1 VISAVKNNF
10 LETNLQ
16 TVNTRD
22 KSTKYLLF
30 VFGILIFSYTAA
42 RAYLLSITWDE
53 AYSYLEFV
61 RNGIFYPQQYNTM
74 SANNHLLYSWLEIQ
88 FLHWFGVNELVL
100 RLPSLFA
107 HVLFLF
113 YSAKLVINF
122 NNRWLVFVSF
132 FIINLNPYLLDFFS
146 MARGYGLSLGLMMTS
161 IYYLYAF
168 TKDHKNMLAVCSI
181 FFASLGV
188 LANYVL
194 LNYCLALFGTLFL
207 LIAYNIPASI
217 SYSQKIFIFLKKI
230 AAPVIIFSILLG
242 IVIPIAFKL
251 KEANALF
258 FGGSKSF
265 WSDTFSTIT
274 DRCFYELGYNYWFQ
288 RFAKGFVILIIM
300 TASVFFLFQFI
311 KKNRD
316 KKRLFL
322 GSLLFLIGLCVT
334 SIIIQHYFLGTLY
347 LMDRTALFLVVL
359 FNLVLVFFIAEV
371 SKDRAK
377 LSVITY
383 LSGVIVL
390 IHFFASFN
398 LKYVLEWKSNADTK
412 EMLADLVKM
421 KSIPKEKDNVSIGI
435 PMEFDPSINFYR
447 DVNDLTWLNTV
458 CRIETTNTLQD
469 YFYFSQDGLASV
481 NKDSIEILKTYPG
494 TKSVLAKPRYK
505 YTNAVVC
512 FNQELN
518 FEQEPQNNY
527 FIDTGIVYS
536 RGFSYVI
543 NDSISPVKSALVS
556 FRIKVMAL
564 DIQLCNMWMVVSLE
578 NTKGCYSW
586 QSASIKDYIKKE
598 GLWVNACFSVIIP
611 SKAKAG
617 DVLKAYI
624 WNQNKH
630 QLYVK
635 EMSFK
640 WIEYKF

>member
-1 VISAVKNNF
+1 M
-10 LETNLQ
+10 ETNLQ
-16 TVNTRD
+16 IKNAGD
-22 KSTKYLLF
+22 KTTNSLLF
-30 VFGILIFSYTAA
+30 VFGVLIFSYTAV
-42 RAYLLSITWDE
+42 RAYVLSITWDE

-61 RNGIFYPQQYNTM
+61 RNGIFYSQKYNTM

-88 FLHWFGVNELVL
+88 FVNWFGVNELVL
-100 RLPSLFA
+100 RLPSLLA
-107 HVLFLF
+107 HLLFLF
-113 YSAKLVINF
+113 YSAKLVADF
-122 NNRWLVFVSF
+122 NNKWLALASF

-168 TKDHKNMLAVCSI
+168 TKDHKSKFAIGSI

-194 LNYCLALFGTLFL
+194 LNYCLALFGVLFL
-207 LIAYNIPASI
+207 LIVYNTPASI
-217 SYSQKIFIFLKKI
+217 SSSQKVFIFLEKI
-230 AAPVIIFSILLG
+230 AAPVIILSILLG

-251 KEANALF
+251 KEAGALF
-258 FGGSKSF
+258 FGGNKGF
-265 WSDTFSTIT
+265 WSDTFSTVT
-274 DRCFYELGYNYWFQ
+274 DRSFYELGYNYWFQ
-288 RFAKGFVILIIM
+288 RFAKGFVILVVM
-300 TASVFFLFQFI
+300 AASGFFLFQFI
-311 KKNRD
+311 KKKED
-316 KKRLFL
+316 EKRLFL
-322 GSLLFLIGLCVT
+322 GSLLFLIGLCVIST
-334 SIIIQHYFLGTLY
+334 IIQHYFLGTLY

-359 FNLVLVFFIAEV
+359 FNLVFVFFIAQV

-377 LSVITY
+377 LSVIIY
-383 LSGVIVL
+383 LSGLVVL

-412 EMLADLVKM
+412 EMLADLGKI
-421 KSIPKEKDNVSIGI
+421 KSVPTEKDNVSIGI
-435 PMEFDPSINFYR
+435 PMEFDPGINFYR
-447 DVNDLTWLNTV
+447 AVNDLTWLNTV

-469 YFYFSQDGLASV
+469 YFYFSQDDLASV

-505 YTNAVVC
+505 CTNAVVC
-512 FNQELN
+512 FNRELN
-518 FEQEPQNNY
+518 FEQESQNNY
-527 FIDTGIVYS
+527 FIDTATVYS
-536 RGFSYVI
+536 RGFFYVI
-543 NDSISPVKSALVS
+543 NDSVSPVKNALVS
-556 FRIKVMAL
+556 FRVNVMAP

-578 NTKGCYSW
+578 NQKGCYSW
-586 QSASIKDYIKKE
+586 QSAYIKDYIKKE
-598 GLWVNACFSVIIP
+598 GQWVNAFFSVIIP

>member
-1 VISAVKNNF
+1 MKNDPQALNA
-10 LETNLQ
+10 
-16 TVNTRD
+16 RS

-30 VFGILIFSYTAA
+30 FFGVLIFAYTAA

-61 RNGIFYPQQYNTM
+61 RNGIFYPQQYGTM

-88 FLHWFGVNELVL
+88 FVNWLGVNELVL

-107 HVLFLF
+107 HILFLF
-113 YSAKLVINF
+113 YSAKLIINF
-122 NNRWLVFVSF
+122 NNKWLVFASF

-146 MARGYGLSLGLMMTS
+146 LARGYGLSIGLMMTS

-168 TKDHKNMLAVCSI
+168 TKDNRNKFAVCSI
-181 FFASLGV
+181 LFGALAV

-194 LNYCLALFGTLFL
+194 LNYCLALFGVLFL
-207 LIAYNIPASI
+207 LIAYHTPASI
-217 SYSQKIFIFLKKI
+217 GYSQKIFVFLKKI
-230 AAPVIIFSILLG
+230 ALPVIILSMLLG
-242 IVIPIAFKL
+242 VVIPIAFKL
-251 KEANALF
+251 KEAGALF
-258 FGGSKSF
+258 FGGNKGF
-265 WSDTFSTIT
+265 WSDTVSTIT
-274 DRCFYELGYNYWFQ
+274 DRSFYELGYNYWFQ
-288 RFAKGFVILIIM
+288 RLAKGFAILIV
-300 TASVFFLFQFI
+300 TAASAFFLFHFI
-311 KKNRD
+311 KKRGGE
-316 KKRLFL
+316 KQLFL
-322 GSLLFLIGLCVT
+322 GSLLFIVGLCVT
-334 SIIIQHYFLGTLY
+334 STIIQHYFLGTLY

-383 LSGVIVL
+383 LSAVIVL

-398 LKYVLEWKSNADTK
+398 LKYVLEWKFNADTK
-412 EMLADLVKM
+412 EMLADLGKI
-421 KSIPKEKDNVSIGI
+421 KSVPKEKDNVSIGI

-458 CRIETTNTLQD
+458 CRIETTNRLQD
-469 YFYFSQDGLASV
+469 YFYFSQEDLASV
-481 NKDSIEILKTYPG
+481 NEDSIEILKTYRG

-505 YTNAVVC
+505 YTDAVVC
-512 FNQELN
+512 FKQELN
-518 FEQEPQNNY
+518 FEREPQNNY
-527 FIDTGIVYS
+527 FIDTETVYS
-536 RGFSYVI
+536 RGFSYI
-543 NDSISPVKSALVS
+543 MNDSISPFKNALAS
-556 FRIKVMAL
+556 FRVKVMAP
-564 DIQLCNMWMVVSLE
+564 DIQLCNMWMVISLE
-578 NTKGCYSW
+578 NAQGCYSW
-586 QSASIKDYIKKE
+586 QKASIKDYIKKE
-598 GLWVNACFSVIIP
+598 DQWVNACFSVIIP
-611 SKAKAG
+611 SEAKAG